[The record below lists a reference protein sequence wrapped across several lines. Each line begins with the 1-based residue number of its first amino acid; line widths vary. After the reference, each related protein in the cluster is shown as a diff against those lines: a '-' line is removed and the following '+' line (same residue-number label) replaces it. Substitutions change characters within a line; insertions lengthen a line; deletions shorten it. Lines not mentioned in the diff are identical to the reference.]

1 MSQKVINS
9 SSLILCSLC
18 NRDTNILTDQDSGE
32 VICTNCG
39 SVMNDK
45 VTRDKSRMEYIR
57 FRR

>member
-18 NRDTNILTDQDSGE
+18 NKDTDILTDQELGE

-39 SVMNDK
+39 SVRIDK
-45 VTRDKSRMEYIR
+45 LPRDKS
-57 FRR
+57 

>member
-18 NRDTNILTDQDSGE
+18 NRDTNILTDQESGE

-45 VTRDKSRMEYIR
+45 VTRDKSRMECI
-57 FRR
+57 